1 VEIVFLT
8 KAVRGDR
15 ESRVMAMALGST
27 LLALFAFSG
36 LGIPSA
42 NRVVPEMIYL
52 AAMPAMMF
60 GAMIWSR
67 VLNFSRLRTVTTVL
81 ALFLLLVCGVRSIDE
96 ADELRSSQRLSNAV
110 LQHEPD
116 SFWAHQEKGLHA
128 IRMFRIDRDPQRWG
142 AGVLHLMNAAR
153 SSHSGGSI
161 RPAVAAARVARLW
174 SERSGLSSRRQA
186 RRWADQARK
195 IQASRLEESR
205 FQPGLQNG
213 TLAWVEA
220 ADAWAAE
227 SEGRD
232 EQAKSAMRQACLLE
246 PSEAFWAVEL
256 GRILLRTKDFSKSRE
271 ALDRAVKVDPECA
284 QAYLLRAHLELEEGH
299 ITKALHEVGRAFEV
313 ANGGQSRSAAWLA
326 RASVHR
332 EMGQTDLAREAYRGY
347 LAQGKEIQ
355 ASERAQ
361 IHFELA
367 EMEIVERLWSR
378 ALRELDQ
385 CLELDP
391 GHIQARFREV
401 EIRGQLIGKAFE
413 SLLEEAQEDF
423 DAIRSEGARQASPY
437 EVIANEGVRGSIE
450 KRFDHLVE
458 ELVAIHKR
466 AVSLTREKDEFIPL
480 QKTVAKFLAR
490 LYVFQAGIRL
500 RQGQKDLSQQLVKNA
515 LGLDPSCPEIREFRV
530 DWMQVLSADVDEME
544 DQEKFTLYSKL
555 LIRDP
560 NHLAA
565 LKFFAGFWARKRNYG
580 ESERCYD
587 RLIEILEPQGLQ
599 HWSSV
604 QMEAG
609 TCFFRWSR
617 ALRRG
622 ARRDEKRYGG
632 SAFERHQRSQ
642 RYVGRAVAAFRKVL
656 AISPSH
662 YMARYNLGSLFY
674 SLGDLNR
681 AIEEYESI
689 LDKTSDLKKTLAE
702 VYLKRYVR
710 VRSKTHRIRDLE
722 GYQKYASA
730 PKRYLLD
737 VLASLRAERSLEAG
751 EFEKV
756 LQMLDPLF
764 KRRPVERWINLYL
777 GQAHAAL
784 GNDGEALTHLGIATR
799 KTPAPIQGLVA
810 LESVYQRQEK
820 KEKQYR
826 VLSRI
831 LKHRDRESC
840 GPELMT
846 SFQQRFDS
854 LDEGRLELFRT
865 GMRHLEN
872 ENPKLAVEFFRK
884 AHGYAPRDEQPLYY
898 LGVAQRYSGEWV
910 GAAKTLERLRR
921 SHPDHPDGLFHLGV
935 VYFRLDQ
942 LEKARRCFV
951 DSLLASPPE
960 GSSRQLEI
968 ERYLGLLRA
977 RKEKR

>member
-1 VEIVFLT
+1 MRQYSLYVLAFLTVFAVTSPLWWKVGNAEEQRIQAWLDEGDPFLWVQAEERGFRPGDGLHNLGWSSVGLDSSPVSSFSSRIRWKPFWGALLHLMTTGCLVFWLLGSGLGRGVALGAGLFFALHPGVFWSVGFPGASGTLWIGFGVALFWSCHAQSGREASSWVWTVLALLGMGITLLCDPRGVVLLAVPWLLEKRGSLQQRILWWLMVPLALLAWIVQWPSLFTGNPYQEWTGGVGSGIRSGITVLGWGVEMLVGPRILSPVPTWEPEALRRYLWGFGVLFVEIVFLT

-565 LKFFAGFWARKRNYG
+565 LKFFAGFWARKKNYG

-689 LDKTSDLKKTLAE
+689 LDKTSDLKKTLA
-702 VYLKRYVR
+702 
-710 VRSKTHRIRDLE
+710 
-722 GYQKYASA
+722 
-730 PKRYLLD
+730 
-737 VLASLRAERSLEAG
+737 
-751 EFEKV
+751 
-756 LQMLDPLF
+756 
-764 KRRPVERWINLYL
+764 
-777 GQAHAAL
+777 
-784 GNDGEALTHLGIATR
+784 
-799 KTPAPIQGLVA
+799 
-810 LESVYQRQEK
+810 
-820 KEKQYR
+820 
-826 VLSRI
+826 
-831 LKHRDRESC
+831 
-840 GPELMT
+840 
-846 SFQQRFDS
+846 
-854 LDEGRLELFRT
+854 
-865 GMRHLEN
+865 
-872 ENPKLAVEFFRK
+872 
-884 AHGYAPRDEQPLYY
+884 
-898 LGVAQRYSGEWV
+898 
-910 GAAKTLERLRR
+910 
-921 SHPDHPDGLFHLGV
+921 
-935 VYFRLDQ
+935 
-942 LEKARRCFV
+942 
-951 DSLLASPPE
+951 
-960 GSSRQLEI
+960 
-968 ERYLGLLRA
+968 
-977 RKEKR
+977 